1 MSSAASNPSA
11 QPAVDKQPLKRNSD
25 DIGWEYGTIVNPN
38 DWNVIKCKLCPMVV
52 KAGIYRLKLHIAGR
66 KGQVRACP
74 NATQEDRDKCSK
86 ALDDSRKVK
95 IARLTEKQEVID
107 VVADEMDVND
117 DTGLDDIGSSQP
129 RTMGPMDKFTMSL
142 DSNSLG
148 STQKNLRQQ
157 KISEHVMKERLH
169 ILKRYVARWMYVQG
183 IPFNAINCD
192 EFDQVLEAAGR
203 FGPDIKPSMP
213 WVYGEI
219 LKAKEEI
226 RVAVGNLDKTGT
238 GLYKNL
244 MEVVEG
250 KMKKRLDC
258 PIHMAAYCLNPY
270 YSYNSPSIFD
280 NEDVVD
286 GFYAAIETFYHGD
299 FQKQNE
305 VINNDFHKFKDKL
318 GHFGKKVALF
328 GCKDPEFNPAKWWAN
343 YGTQVP
349 LLQKFAVR
357 ILSLTS
363 SASGCERSWSCFEGI
378 HTKKRNRL
386 TCDRVDKL
394 VYVRFNHIHAK
405 RRIRAQKN
413 KKADPLVATDATFAQ
428 GWMVDGAEKDEEGSD
443 VEPVTG
449 LTWKLI
455 AETCGAEEVTKLRRS
470 ARLTVER
477 EVEDTPLSE
486 TESEEEAPQEEDVDF
501 ESDQDDVITAGYDY
515 ELDAE
520 EDNDG

>member
-86 ALDDSRKVK
+86 ALDDSRKAK

-107 VVADEMDVND
+107 AVADEMDVND

-148 STQKNLRQQ
+148 STQKNLHQQ
-157 KISEHVMKERLH
+157 KISEHAMKE
-169 ILKRYVARWMYVQG
+169 
-183 IPFNAINCD
+183 
-192 EFDQVLEAAGR
+192 
-203 FGPDIKPSMP
+203 
-213 WVYGEI
+213 
-219 LKAKEEI
+219 
-226 RVAVGNLDKTGT
+226 
-238 GLYKNL
+238 
-244 MEVVEG
+244 
-250 KMKKRLDC
+250 
-258 PIHMAAYCLNPY
+258 
-270 YSYNSPSIFD
+270 
-280 NEDVVD
+280 
-286 GFYAAIETFYHGD
+286 
-299 FQKQNE
+299 
-305 VINNDFHKFKDKL
+305 
-318 GHFGKKVALF
+318 
-328 GCKDPEFNPAKWWAN
+328 
-343 YGTQVP
+343 
-349 LLQKFAVR
+349 
-357 ILSLTS
+357 
-363 SASGCERSWSCFEGI
+363 
-378 HTKKRNRL
+378 
-386 TCDRVDKL
+386 
-394 VYVRFNHIHAK
+394 RFNHIHAK

-428 GWMVDGAEKDEEGSD
+428 GWMVDGAKKDEEGSD

-501 ESDQDDVITAGYDY
+501 ESDQDDVITAGY

>member
-1 MSSAASNPSA
+1 MKTTVLTSGVTRVNKLDNGFTGTLLAYRTTLVMELSIPCDNSDKSQKDTMSSAASNPSA

-86 ALDDSRKVK
+86 ALDDSRKAK

-107 VVADEMDVND
+107 AVADEMDVND

-129 RTMGPMDKFTMSL
+129 RTMGHMDKFTMSL

-148 STQKNLRQQ
+148 STQKNLHQQ

-226 RVAVGNLDKTGT
+226 RVVVGNLDKTGT

-286 GFYAAIETFYHGD
+286 GFYAAIETFYHG
-299 FQKQNE
+299 
-305 VINNDFHKFKDKL
+305 
-318 GHFGKKVALF
+318 
-328 GCKDPEFNPAKWWAN
+328 
-343 YGTQVP
+343 
-349 LLQKFAVR
+349 
-357 ILSLTS
+357 
-363 SASGCERSWSCFEGI
+363 CERNWSCFEGI

-501 ESDQDDVITAGYDY
+501 ESDQDDVITAGY